1 MTLRPT
7 KAERAL
13 PWAERPPRAREARS
27 DQDQA
32 IDILG
37 FQVCETA
44 DNSGDRCIGD
54 HFRHRRRF
62 QPGRRRLDEQKT
74 AGWPAV
80 FLLFL
85 QFRNTF
91 RGSNPPDDPYLQ

>member
-13 PWAERPPRAREARS
+13 PWAERPARAREARS

-44 DNSGDRCIGD
+44 DNSGDRCIGN

-62 QPGRRRLDEQKT
+62 QLDRRRLGEQKQR
-74 AGWPAV
+74 V
-80 FLLFL
+80 VLLFFLLFL
-85 QFRNTF
+85 QFHNNF
-91 RGSNPPDDPYLQ
+91 RGSNPADDPCPQ